1 MKRIPQRTIDRVL
14 LYIRTLENLIK
25 VKRRLISSGEL
36 SRITGVSDVQIRK
49 DVSRFGRVGTPRI
62 GYEIEELNKTFKDY
76 LLQKETVKVVLF
88 GVGNLGTAILKYP
101 GFFKNRINIVAA
113 FEKNPAKI
121 NKNINGV
128 KVYSLDKAPRVIKRI
143 KADLGIIAVPENASQ
158 EVADIMVLSGL
169 KGIVN
174 FSPTSI
180 SFPKNVTVKDIDFSL
195 ELLSL
200 LCNIQHRK

>member
-14 LYIRTLENLIK
+14 IYIRTLEHLIK
-25 VKRRLISSGEL
+25 EKRHLISSGEL
-36 SRITGVSDVQIRK
+36 SRITGISDVQIRK

-62 GYEIEELNKTFKDY
+62 GYEIEELNRTFKDY
-76 LLQKETVKVVLF
+76 LLQKDTVKVVLF

-101 GFFKNRINIVAA
+101 GFSKNRINIVAA
-113 FEKNPAKI
+113 FEKNSAKI

-128 KVYSLDKAPRVIKRI
+128 KVYSVDKAPRIIKRI

-195 ELLSL
+195 EFLSL

>member
-1 MKRIPQRTIDRVL
+1 MKHIPQRTIDRVL
-14 LYIRTLENLIK
+14 IYIRTLEHLIK
-25 VKRRLISSGEL
+25 EKRHLISSGEL
-36 SRITGVSDVQIRK
+36 SRITGISDVQIRK

-62 GYEIEELNKTFKDY
+62 GYEIEELNRTFKDY
-76 LLQKETVKVVLF
+76 LLQKDTVKVVLF

-101 GFFKNRINIVAA
+101 GFLKNRINIVAA
-113 FEKNPAKI
+113 FEKNSAKI

-128 KVYSLDKAPRVIKRI
+128 KVYSVDKAPRIIKRI

-195 ELLSL
+195 EFLSL

>member
-1 MKRIPQRTIDRVL
+1 MKHIPQRTIDRVL
-14 LYIRTLENLIK
+14 IYIRTLEHLIK
-25 VKRRLISSGEL
+25 EKRHLISSGEL
-36 SRITGVSDVQIRK
+36 SRITGISDVQIRK

-62 GYEIEELNKTFKDY
+62 GYEIEELNRTFKDY
-76 LLQKETVKVVLF
+76 LLQKDTVKVVLF

-101 GFFKNRINIVAA
+101 GFLKNRINIVAA
-113 FEKNPAKI
+113 FEKNSAKV

-128 KVYSLDKAPRVIKRI
+128 KVYSVDKAPRIIKRI

-195 ELLSL
+195 EFLSL

>member
-1 MKRIPQRTIDRVL
+1 MKRIPQRTIERVL

-25 VKRRLISSGEL
+25 EKRHLISSGEL
-36 SRITGVSDVQIRK
+36 SRITGISDVQIRK
-49 DVSRFGRVGTPRI
+49 DVSRFGRIGTPRI
-62 GYEIEELNKTFKDY
+62 GYKIDELNKTLKDY

>member
-1 MKRIPQRTIDRVL
+1 MKHIPQRTIDRVL
-14 LYIRTLENLIK
+14 IYIRTLEHLIK
-25 VKRRLISSGEL
+25 EKRHLISSGEL
-36 SRITGVSDVQIRK
+36 SRITGISDVQIRK

-62 GYEIEELNKTFKDY
+62 GYEIEELNRTFKDY
-76 LLQKETVKVVLF
+76 LLQKDTVKVVLF

-101 GFFKNRINIVAA
+101 GFLKNRINIVAA
-113 FEKNPAKI
+113 FEKNSAKI

-128 KVYSLDKAPRVIKRI
+128 KVYSVDKAPRIIKRI

-195 ELLSL
+195 EFLSL
-200 LCNIQHRK
+200 LCNIERKK

>member
-14 LYIRTLENLIK
+14 IYIRTLEHLIK
-25 VKRRLISSGEL
+25 EKRHLISSGEL
-36 SRITGVSDVQIRK
+36 SRITGISDVQIRK

-62 GYEIEELNKTFKDY
+62 GYEIEELNRTFKDY
-76 LLQKETVKVVLF
+76 LLQKDTVKVVLF

-101 GFFKNRINIVAA
+101 GFLKNRINIVAA
-113 FEKNPAKI
+113 FEKNSAKI

-128 KVYSLDKAPRVIKRI
+128 KVYSVDKAPRIIKRI

-195 ELLSL
+195 EFLSL